1 MNATARREL
10 RDVVV
15 GLCVCA
21 AVIAMLVLVFGPPVL
36 ARTSTYDV
44 HATFGRT
51 DGISIG
57 SPVRAAGITVGQ
69 VSGLELLDGF
79 RVKATMTIDED
90 VELDTDASAAIV
102 TDGIFGEKLVRIDIG
117 GGERIIADGG
127 TISFTEDAVVLDDL
141 LSLIISQAN
150 ARRDAAKTESD
161 Q

>member
-15 GLCVCA
+15 GLCVCV
-21 AVIAMLVLVFGPPVL
+21 VIVAMLVLVFGPPLL

-44 HATFGRT
+44 HAAFERT

-57 SPVRAAGITVGQ
+57 SPVRAAGITIGAVTDMQ
-69 VSGLELLDGF
+69 LVEGF
-79 RVKATMTIDED
+79 RVKATLTIDRD
-90 VELDTDASAAIV
+90 VELDSDASAAIV
-102 TDGIFGEKLVRIDIG
+102 TDGIFGDKLVRIDIG
-117 GGERIIADGG
+117 GGEQRIPDGG

-141 LSLIISQAN
+141 LGLIISRAR
-150 ARRDAAKTESD
+150 ARREAPKTEND